1 MRYKILAKAMA
12 KHKHFKY
19 TDIFS
24 VLASDGLWD
33 THSNEEAV
41 SKIRTRVRK
50 DRLMGAEVLA
60 REAFNRGSLDNITVL
75 VVDLKSFMK

>member
-1 MRYKILAKAMA
+1 MTG
-12 KHKHFKY
+12 HCFKNDSF
-19 TDIFS
+19 T

-33 THSNEEAV
+33 THSNEEAG

-50 DRLMGAEVLA
+50 DMLMGTEVLA

-75 VVDLKSFMK
+75 VVDLQSFQK